1 MKHAITTD
9 NPEERVASLMETVRF
24 LYPDEQYPHDE
35 TTVRAMI
42 VQGGTD
48 AQIRES
54 IAIAAINMRVG
65 REDKTRYAAGVLRN
79 LMHPQPEPYVD
90 ETYPDDSEDA
100 SPFPEETARFQ
111 PRRKRRWFDR
121 EQAEAEAENATWD

>member
-1 MKHAITTD
+1 MSTTELSRD
-9 NPEERVASLMETVRF
+9 EVRVSDIMSVVRF

-35 TTVRAMI
+35 TTIRAMI

-48 AQIRES
+48 AQIKES

-79 LMHPQPEPYVD
+79 LMHPSPRWVPDEDEPDEFDDMSDPEP
-90 ETYPDDSEDA
+90 S
-100 SPFPEETARFQ
+100 
-111 PRRKRRWFDR
+111 PRRRRWFGGTPAGFDP
-121 EQAEAEAENATWD
+121 QVHG

>member
-1 MKHAITTD
+1 MKHATTVD
-9 NPEERVASLMETVRF
+9 DPEARVESLMDTVRF

-48 AQIRES
+48 EQIREA

-79 LMHPQPEPYVD
+79 LLHPEPEPYVD
-90 ETYPDDSEDA
+90 EHYDDMSSDVPPA
-100 SPFPEETARFQ
+100 GFGWWRG
-111 PRRKRRWFDR
+111 RR
-121 EQAEAEAENATWD
+121 